1 MDGNET
7 RKNIKNEHQKRYS
20 PFLPE
25 FVVSVCDRGY
35 FYQTCVYYIVRDSSS
50 EGAVARYTVYTIDV
64 ATRCSANFLSPN
76 IEKQIWKEK

>member
-1 MDGNET
+1 M
-7 RKNIKNEHQKRYS
+7 NIKRDTVHFYQNSLFK
-20 PFLPE
+20 
-25 FVVSVCDRGY
+25 FVTVVI